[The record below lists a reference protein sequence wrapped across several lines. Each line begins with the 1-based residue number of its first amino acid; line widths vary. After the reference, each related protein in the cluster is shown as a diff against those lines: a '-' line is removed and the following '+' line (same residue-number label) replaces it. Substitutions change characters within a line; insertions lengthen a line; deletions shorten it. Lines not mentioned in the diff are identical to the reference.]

1 MLFASQSP
9 QQDALGQLL
18 GLIPTLPTEV
28 DVTCPEV
35 GTARLLMAAV
45 DAGKLVA
52 YGPQSLMQDGLVLAL
67 RVRDSSGGGSDFTL
81 LVERAF
87 YQVGDQC
94 MLHLVVEGVELRPGH
109 REQPRFMLDEMAEA
123 FVLQS
128 SRLPQQSIQVRVADL
143 SESGFSFLTELECTV
158 GDVIML
164 TVSLGERPLTLQGR
178 VRRADAAPLRN
189 RVACEMSAVQDSD
202 REAIGRLARIQEEM
216 LARPEADRHPEMSE
230 ARHQNRREQ
239 HQLQVRMALRRL
251 NEN

>member
-28 DVTCPEV
+28 DVTSPEV

-67 RVRDSSGGGSDFTL
+67 RVRESSGGGSDFTL
-81 LVERAF
+81 LVDRAF

-94 MLHLVVEGVELRPGH
+94 MLHLVVEGVETRPGH
-109 REQPRFMLDEMAEA
+109 REHARFVLDEMAEA

-128 SRLPQQSIQVRVADL
+128 ARLPQQSMQVRVADL
-143 SESGFSFLTELECTV
+143 SETGFSFLTELECTV

-164 TVSLGERPLTLQGR
+164 TVSLGERPLTVQGR

-189 RVACEMSAVQDSD
+189 RVACEISAMQDTD

-216 LARPEADRHPEMSE
+216 LARPDADRHPEMSE

-251 NEN
+251 NDG